1 MGNYNKKQT
10 RAEILETQVFGKM
23 QPQAIP
29 LEEAV
34 LGALMLDREAL
45 GIVDTIL
52 SPETFYLSAH
62 QHIYRAI
69 TGLAERSL
77 PVDLL
82 TVTDELRRLGK
93 LDEIGGGYYLIELSN
108 RVASAANIEY
118 HAFILKQKYLQRR
131 IIEVSGQATASAY
144 DDTVDVFEQLDTLE
158 KNVFSIA
165 SGAFQKS
172 ASSIG
177 SVAVDV
183 LKVAD
188 TAMSQKGLTG
198 VPGGLKAVDAQTGG
212 WQNTDL
218 IIIAGRPG
226 MGKTAFAIANGIN
239 AATNYGMPV
248 MLYSME
254 MSSLQIV
261 QRVVAQLAK
270 VNIQALRNGKL
281 TERDFIDLKAK
292 AESLHNIPFHIDD
305 TPALTISTLRSKARK
320 AVLSLGVKMIIVDY
334 LQLMSAGKSESF
346 GANREQQIGEISRG
360 LKALAKE
367 LNVPIIALSQLSR
380 AVETRGGSKR
390 PQLSDLRESGNLE
403 QDADA
408 VVFLYRP
415 EYYGITEDENGQS
428 LKGKAEVIF
437 AKHRNGAVGTC
448 DPIGFIDTTAEFYN
462 LEDVFSEPTPG
473 PSNQF
478 PTHTKPEPDP
488 IPNILNQARPKA
500 DDDIPF

>member
-1 MGNYNKKQT
+1 MGDYKKKPT
-10 RAEILETQVFGKM
+10 RTDFFETHVFGKV
-23 QPQAIP
+23 QPQATQ
-29 LEEAV
+29 LEEAI

-52 SPETFYLSAH
+52 SAESFYLDAH
-62 QHIYRAI
+62 QNIYRAI
-69 TGLAERSL
+69 TGLAERSQ

-82 TVTDELRRLGK
+82 TVTDELKRLGK
-93 LDEIGGGYYLIELSN
+93 LEESGGGYYLVELSN

-118 HAFILKQKYLQRR
+118 HAFIVKQKYLQRR
-131 IIEVSGQATASAY
+131 IIEVSGLATASAY

-165 SGAFQKS
+165 NGAFQKNS
-172 ASSIG
+172 AAIG
-177 SVAVDV
+177 SVAAEV

-198 VPGGLKAVDAQTGG
+198 VPGGLKVVDAQTGG

-239 AATNYGMPV
+239 AATQYGMPV

-261 QRVVAQLAK
+261 QRVVAQKAK
-270 VNIQALRNGKL
+270 INIQALRNGKL
-281 TERDFIDLKAK
+281 TDRDLSDLKEN
-292 AESLHNIPFHIDD
+292 AEKLHDIPFHIDD

-334 LQLMSAGKSESF
+334 LQLMSAGKSESH

-390 PQLSDLRESGNLE
+390 PILSDLRESGNLE

-448 DPIGFIDTTAEFYN
+448 DPVGFIDTFAEFYN
-462 LEDVFSEPTPG
+462 LDDSVFDNQPG
-473 PSNQF
+473 PSTQF
-478 PTHTKPEPDP
+478 PAPPDFNPMAVPTGRQFHEKEEP
-488 IPNILNQARPKA
+488 
-500 DDDIPF
+500 PF